1 MGFSTFNGFIRS
13 RLASD
18 CIMQAHDYHEVRGRA
33 QRQHRLPHNS
43 AMTLTF
49 LDRPTR
55 QNDDRDTPSCRGAPR
70 ARRPVVSSYRVF
82 IMIVFGCVVL
92 VDEWFDRS
100 LSGSA
105 ISDVVGSV
113 SVVIWA
119 MTLLGSFGL
128 GPVAAIWNAM
138 RR

>member
-1 MGFSTFNGFIRS
+1 M
-13 RLASD
+13 L
-18 CIMQAHDYHEVRGRA
+18 
-33 QRQHRLPHNS
+33 HNS
-43 AMTLTF
+43 QMTLTLMGYAAPQGNG
-49 LDRPTR
+49 LDTHSLGGTPRP
-55 QNDDRDTPSCRGAPR
+55 
-70 ARRPVVSSYRVF
+70 RRPVVSSYRIF

-105 ISDVVGSV
+105 ISDAVGSV

-128 GPVAAIWNAM
+128 GPVAAIWDRM

>member
-1 MGFSTFNGFIRS
+1 
-13 RLASD
+13 
-18 CIMQAHDYHEVRGRA
+18 
-33 QRQHRLPHNS
+33 
-43 AMTLTF
+43 
-49 LDRPTR
+49 
-55 QNDDRDTPSCRGAPR
+55 
-70 ARRPVVSSYRVF
+70 VSGYRVF
-82 IMIVFGCVVL
+82 IMIVFCCIVL

-119 MTLLGSFGL
+119 MTLLGSFGI
-128 GPVAAIWNAM
+128 GPVAAFWNAI